1 MGTDG
6 AGLDFFL
13 SLLALSV
20 LVVPKFRNGLK
31 ENKTK
36 DANRPETAENVQ
48 IFSSGCF
55 VLAFLSIL
63 LLPFS
68 FKVCSHK

>member
-6 AGLDFFL
+6 AGLDFFFL
-13 SLLALSV
+13 LLALSV
-20 LVVPKFRNGLK
+20 PVMPKFRNGLK

-36 DANRPETAENVQ
+36 DADRPEIVENVQ

-55 VLAFLSIL
+55 I
-63 LLPFS
+63 
-68 FKVCSHK
+68 

>member
-31 ENKTK
+31 ENNENQICHKPQEGK
-36 DANRPETAENVQ
+36 D
-48 IFSSGCF
+48 
-55 VLAFLSIL
+55 
-63 LLPFS
+63 S
-68 FKVCSHK
+68 FHITIPRTIAHEKVVKRL